1 MVSLLVSPDSPL
13 APIPMSSELSL
24 PQRDPIDLERRLSNV
39 TERLLVA
46 FEELEFLH
54 TMSQALGRPESVRD
68 FDAFL
73 LAETLTLF
81 RAGGG
86 WVSRRSG
93 NGLATQAVQGIPN
106 RVADRITERLLMPLA
121 QRGAMPYLV
130 DDLPGALAR
139 QPGLEDLANDPDL
152 PRGFLA
158 TAFEM
163 NTELLGVVALAKTEP
178 GDVFTA
184 GDSKLLSTLAVQ
196 TSLYIRN
203 AELVE
208 RFRSEAR
215 DLGKRV
221 RQLEADGGGRP
232 ELSWIKGPSRAMQD
246 IARQVEVAAATG
258 ATVLL
263 LGESG
268 TGKSLVARILHEQ
281 SNRRSG
287 PFIEVNCGA
296 VAPSLIESE
305 LFGHARGAFTGADR
319 ARPGLFEEADR
330 GTIFLDEVAE
340 LTPASQVK
348 LLDVLERQR
357 VRRVGENRDR
367 SISTRVIAAT
377 NADLPAL
384 VREGKFREDLYF
396 RINVISFTL
405 PPLRQR
411 REDVSALAR
420 RFLEGLAKETNRRLK
435 GFSPEAETALTNY
448 GWPGNVRELRNVVE
462 RSLLL
467 KTKGDRIERDDLALG
482 REMSLRPSGAK
493 RSGNDPLPDAVRVY
507 EKELILEALRSTD
520 GNVAKAAA
528 LLGISRTNLH
538 NKLKKH
544 DLMRSHTWDDI
555 SHEQ

>member
-1 MVSLLVSPDSPL
+1 MSLLVSPDSPL
-13 APIPMSSELSL
+13 APVPLVPKSPMA
-24 PQRDPIDLERRLSNV
+24 QRDPIDLERRLSNV

-54 TMSQALGRPESVRD
+54 TMSHALGRPESVRD
-68 FDAFL
+68 FDSFL
-73 LAETLTLF
+73 LAETMTLF
-81 RAGGG
+81 RADGG
-86 WVSRRSG
+86 WVNRRSG
-93 NGLATQAVQGIPN
+93 NELPTQAVQGIPN
-106 RVADRITERLLMPLA
+106 RVADRITERLLIPLA

-139 QPGLEDLANDPDL
+139 LPGLEDLANEPDL

-163 NTELLGVVALAKTEP
+163 NTELLGMVALAKREP
-178 GDVFTA
+178 GNVFTA

-208 RFRSEAR
+208 RFRSEAQ
-215 DLGKRV
+215 DLGRRV
-221 RQLEADGGGRP
+221 RQLEAEGHGRP
-232 ELSWIKGPSRAMQD
+232 DLTWIRGPSRAMQD
-246 IARQVEVAAATG
+246 IAGQVEVAAATG

-281 SNRRSG
+281 SPRKAG
-287 PFIEVNCGA
+287 PFVEVNCGA

-348 LLDVLERQR
+348 LLDVFERQR

-367 SISTRVIAAT
+367 PISVRVVAAT

-411 REDVSALAR
+411 REDVLALAR
-420 RFLEGLAKETNRRLK
+420 RFLDGVARETNRRLR
-435 GFSPEAETALTNY
+435 GFSPEAEVALTNY

-467 KTKGDRIERDDLALG
+467 KTKGDRIEREDLALG
-482 REMSLRPSGAK
+482 REAPLWLLGAK
-493 RSGNDPLPDAVRVY
+493 GTSNDPLPDAVRVY
-507 EKELILEALRSTD
+507 ERELILEALRSNE

-528 LLGISRTNLH
+528 ILGISRTNLH
-538 NKLKKH
+538 NKLRKH
-544 DLMRSHTWDDI
+544 DLMRSNTWDDI
-555 SHEQ
+555 SHD

>member
-1 MVSLLVSPDSPL
+1 M
-13 APIPMSSELSL
+13 A
-24 PQRDPIDLERRLSNV
+24 QRDPIDLERRLGNV

-54 TMSQALGRPESVRD
+54 TMSQALGRPESVQD

-81 RAGGG
+81 RAEGG

-93 NGLATQAVQGIPN
+93 NGLATQAVQGISS

-152 PRGFLA
+152 PRGFLT

-163 NTELLGVVALAKTEP
+163 NTELLGVVALAKREP
-178 GDVFTA
+178 GDVFSA

-215 DLGKRV
+215 DLGRRV
-221 RQLEADGGGRP
+221 RQLEAEGGGRP
-232 ELSWIKGPSRAMQD
+232 DLSWIKGPSRAMQE
-246 IARQVEVAAATG
+246 IARQVEVAAQTG

-281 SNRRSG
+281 STRRSG

-296 VAPSLIESE
+296 VAPTLIESE

-367 SISTRVIAAT
+367 TISARVIAAT
-377 NADLPAL
+377 NADLAAM
-384 VREGKFREDLYF
+384 VREGRFREDLYF

-411 REDVSALAR
+411 REDVIALAK
-420 RFLEGLAKETNRRLK
+420 RFLDGVARETNRRLR
-435 GFSPEAETALTNY
+435 GFSPEAETALTGY
-448 GWPGNVRELRNVVE
+448 TWPGNVRELRNVVE

-467 KTKGDRIERDDLALG
+467 KTKGDRIEREDLALG
-482 REMSLRPSGAK
+482 RQAPLFVKGSQ
-493 RSGNDPLPDAVRVY
+493 RSGNGPLPDAVRVY
-507 EKELILEALRSTD
+507 EKDLILEALRSAQ

-538 NKLKKH
+538 NKLRKH

-555 SHEQ
+555 SHDQ